1 MSASLPA
8 VDPERWSAVFRA
20 LSSPL
25 EYADEAEWIDAS
37 LEALVRL
44 VGGFAGMTVIIGP
57 DHTGSYQLGVEP
69 YAFIEMLR
77 PMVGIRAGRARF
89 EEPALDLAMQRTM
102 AHGLKVWDVPY
113 GERVTG
119 VRFRQTSAFYHEV
132 MRRHGLENCS
142 VGHAEH
148 GQHQAFLGVN
158 FEDDRFGPLGSDDV
172 RKVVELLLCAFEV
185 GLATQATLGAR
196 RRGLLGSLDRLDV
209 PVAVYDADGK
219 LLHMNP
225 PYRQATEPAPG
236 GAELTTVAR
245 RLAVAAVAAARCDRW
260 TGITGE
266 LTAEVPLRGR
276 SVTVMASPIVS
287 GTFHRRACAL
297 VTVDD
302 GRPHLPAAD
311 ALEQAYG
318 LTPRQAEVARMLAM
332 GWSNRRIAEH
342 LGISPHTARHHAQ
355 AVLEKLGLHS
365 RKALGLH
372 LLAHLHVPSQ
382 DA

>member
-1 MSASLPA
+1 MSASFRA
-8 VDPERWSAVFRA
+8 VDAERWSAAFRA

-25 EYADEAEWIDAS
+25 EYADEAEWIGAS
-37 LEALVRL
+37 LKALVRL

-57 DHTGSYQLGVEP
+57 DHTGSYQVGVEP
-69 YAFIEMLR
+69 HAFVEMLS
-77 PMVGIRAGRARF
+77 PMVGVRAGRARF

-102 AHGLKVWDVPY
+102 AHGLRVWDVPY

-132 MRRHGLENCS
+132 MKRHGLENCS
-142 VGHAEH
+142 VGHAEVEE
-148 GQHQAFLGVN
+148 HQAFLGVN

-172 RKVVELLLCAFEV
+172 RKVLE
-185 GLATQATLGAR
+185 
-196 RRGLLGSLDRLDV
+196 
-209 PVAVYDADGK
+209 

-225 PYRQATEPAPG
+225 PYRHVAELAPG
-236 GAELTTVAR
+236 GGEIDGVAR

-260 TGITGE
+260 TGIAGD
-266 LTAEVPLRGR
+266 LTAEVPSGGR
-276 SVTVMASPIVS
+276 PVTVRASPIVS
-287 GTFHRRACAL
+287 GTFHRCACAV

-302 GRPHLPAAD
+302 GQPHLPAAD
-311 ALEQAYG
+311 ALEQTYG

-332 GWSNRRIAEH
+332 GWSNRQIAER
-342 LGISPHTARHHAQ
+342 LDLSPHTVRHHAQ

-372 LLAHLHVPSQ
+372 LLAHLHASPQ
-382 DA
+382 HP